1 MLLYVMHNVYV
12 CMYACVLVS
21 SCMYLCIRAG
31 VHVLFVFLLLLLLI
45 MTSTVLMSNVYCNK
59 FEIPL

>member
-1 MLLYVMHNVYV
+1 MHNVYV